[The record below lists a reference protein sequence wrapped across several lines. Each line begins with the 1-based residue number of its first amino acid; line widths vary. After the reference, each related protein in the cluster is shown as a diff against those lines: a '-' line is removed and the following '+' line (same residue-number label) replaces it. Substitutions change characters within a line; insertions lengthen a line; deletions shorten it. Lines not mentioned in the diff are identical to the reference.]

1 MPFIIDPPPVPPAAP
16 PADEDAA
23 LWEQLYEALGFH
35 READPNQGDALRKF
49 CEAWSAPLEPAYEIV
64 RERTDGTASWGVLFD
79 PDRCPA
85 ESLPYLAQYVGVVIT
100 PEMSEQQIREEIA
113 QPTGWSRGQ
122 EASIRIACQ
131 RTLTGA
137 RRVTVRPRTPAPG
150 FHYIRTLLLETPEP
164 ARTEAVLRRSLA
176 AWEVLDYEAV
186 DGVAWEDVAATWEG
200 WSTITSTF
208 VSWADLADTLPEE
221 LI

>member
-1 MPFIIDPPPVPPAAP
+1 MPFVIDPPAIPASAP
-16 PADEDAA
+16 PIDDGVA
-23 LWEQLYEALGFH
+23 LWEQLYDALGFH
-35 READPNQGDALRKF
+35 READPDQGYALRKF
-49 CEAWSAPLEPAYEIV
+49 CEAWCAAIVPAYDLV
-64 RERTDGTASWGVLFD
+64 RERADGTAPWGILFD
-79 PDRCPA
+79 AERCPA

-100 PEMSEQQIREEIA
+100 PEMSEEQIRDEIG

-137 RRVTVRPRTPAPG
+137 RRVTVRPRTPSPG
-150 FHYIRTLLLETPEP
+150 FHYIRTLAWETPEP
-164 ARTEAVLRRSLA
+164 DRTEAVLRRSVP

-186 DGVAWEDVAATWEG
+186 VGVAWEDVAASWAD

-208 VSWADLADTLPEE
+208 DSWADLADTLPEE